1 MRKAL
6 TILSLFFILVC
17 GVFSVGYAYEHLG
30 ETYDGSKVDV
40 VDLYYNPDNYTLD
53 DAGGVAEIIVKENLE
68 KTMAANNVAAVVFDF
83 RGFDT
88 IGESFIL
95 LTAIAGTYVILNG
108 YRKPKHE
115 EEKKDGGEE

>member
-6 TILSLFFILVC
+6 TVLSLFVILVC
-17 GVFSVGYAYEHLG
+17 GIFSVGYAYDELDP
-30 ETYDGSKVDV
+30 TYDGTNIDV
-40 VDLYYNPDNYTLD
+40 VDLYNDPDNYTLN

-68 KTMAANNVAAVVFDF
+68 KTRAANNVAAVVFDF

-108 YRKPKHE
+108 YRKPKKE
-115 EEKKDGGEE
+115 DERGEA